1 MARELVADLGR
12 LLDGVPAAA
21 REQAI
26 GIIAAGRL
34 VQIESGVP
42 YLPASFP
49 GAALL
54 VVAEG
59 FVVLRASAPDVSR
72 SVVTCEAGPGRIVPP
87 PSAGEALFGLG
98 ATRVLMV
105 STEAREQLLAVPA
118 VTQRIIEQLLV
129 GFAEKR
135 EALGNFAATHHC
147 VRVRRKL
154 LQLAR
159 SYGHVVREGIRID
172 FPVSHALLA
181 EMIGSS
187 RETVTRALD
196 ELQREG
202 FVARR
207 GSTYWLLVPPDSVL
221 GSHQAG
227 GADARRRRECD
238 RCHPL

>member
-1 MARELVADLGR
+1 VARELVHDLGR
-12 LLDGVPAAA
+12 LLDEVPPLA
-21 REQAI
+21 RDRAI
-26 GIIAAGRL
+26 GIIAAGRS
-34 VQIESGVP
+34 VEIERGVP
-42 YLPASFP
+42 YFPASFP

-72 SVVTCEAGPGRIVPP
+72 SVVTCEAGPGRVLPP

-98 ATRVLMV
+98 ATRVVVV
-105 STEAREQLLAVPA
+105 SAEAREQLLCVPEVA
-118 VTQRIIEQLLV
+118 QRLIEQLLV
-129 GFAEKR
+129 GFVEKR
-135 EALGNFAATHHC
+135 EALANFAATHHC

-172 FPVSHALLA
+172 FPISHALLA

-207 GSTYWLLVPPDSVL
+207 GSTYWLLVPPESALPGV
-221 GSHQAG
+221 
-227 GADARRRRECD
+227 
-238 RCHPL
+238 